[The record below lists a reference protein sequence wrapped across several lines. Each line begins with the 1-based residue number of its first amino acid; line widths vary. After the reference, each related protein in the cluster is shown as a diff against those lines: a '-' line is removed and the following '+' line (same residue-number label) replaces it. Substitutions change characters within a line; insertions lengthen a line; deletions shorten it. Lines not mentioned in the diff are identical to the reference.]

1 MSPGRFYSRMFDVL
15 GALTTIKKKK
25 SLACNINKL
34 NDLVQLRFIRS
45 SEREKRRAALRLIS
59 AAAERSPV
67 KRISAHLLL
76 IPGGNLY

>member
-15 GALTTIKKKK
+15 GALTTIKKK

-34 NDLVQLRFIRS
+34 NDLVQLRFIWS
-45 SEREKRRAALRLIS
+45 SEREKRRTAPRLIS

-67 KRISAHLLL
+67 KRIGAHLLL